1 MPKSSPSLSSDR
13 QLSRIIIGKADIA
26 HNCRD
31 KISRP
36 AAAKWP
42 TWRNTISC
50 EPILSSLERF
60 WRVENNLSCRIVYTS
75 LGFSQSSPI
84 MMAIKCTYGYH
95 VASLI
100 KLRMLISITAPPTK
114 LTSVLCFH
122 ITQNRM
128 ICKWAEVGSAHRRPF
143 MSHADEEKI
152 SAANSKALLNSR

>member
-84 MMAIKCTYGYH
+84 MMAIKCTHGYH

-114 LTSVLCFH
+114 LTSVLCFPYH
-122 ITQNRM
+122 SESYDLQVSWGRIGAQ
-128 ICKWAEVGSAHRRPF
+128 AAVHVARRRGENF
-143 MSHADEEKI
+143 GRELKGFT
-152 SAANSKALLNSR
+152 KF